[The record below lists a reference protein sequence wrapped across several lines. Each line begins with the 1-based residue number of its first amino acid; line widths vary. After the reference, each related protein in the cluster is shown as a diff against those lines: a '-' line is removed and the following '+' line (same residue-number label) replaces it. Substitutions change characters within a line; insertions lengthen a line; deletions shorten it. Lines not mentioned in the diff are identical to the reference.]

1 MRDNGPILLVEDDA
15 ESAELLRIAF
25 QKAGL
30 KRPLRIL
37 PDGDKAVA
45 YLSGEPP
52 YDDAVENPPPC
63 LVLLDLKLP
72 RRSGLEVL
80 SWLRSKVNTRP
91 LPVVMMTSSAA
102 ESDIEEALRLGI
114 EAYCVKPAD
123 FEDLKKLARTIRR
136 KVEGTNGEAETDA
149 RPVRRSHGRP

>member
-1 MRDNGPILLVEDDA
+1 MRDNGPILLVEDDV

-30 KRPLRIL
+30 KRPLRVL

-52 YDDAVENPPPC
+52 YDDPEENPPPC

-80 SWLRSKVNTRP
+80 SWLRSKINTRP

-102 ESDIEEALRLGI
+102 EKDIEEALRLGI
-114 EAYCVKPAD
+114 EAYCVKPSD

-136 KVEGTNGEAETDA
+136 KVDGDDGQAESDA
-149 RPVRRSHGRP
+149 RPARRSSSRR